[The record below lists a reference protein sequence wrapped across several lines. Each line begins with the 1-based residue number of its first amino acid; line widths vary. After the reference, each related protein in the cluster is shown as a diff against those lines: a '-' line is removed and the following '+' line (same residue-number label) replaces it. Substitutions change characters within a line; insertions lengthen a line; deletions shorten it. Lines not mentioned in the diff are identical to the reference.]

1 MDSRLRTILIIVIPV
16 IFIGAFLLRNSFIEE
31 DSAPTQSAT
40 QTAGPATSTAL
51 GVRALKLNAR
61 SFSNNIFTTGSII
74 ANEEVQLR
82 PETSGRITNLT
93 LDEGRAVKKGDLL
106 VKIND
111 ADLQAQLLRTKLQ
124 LELAE
129 LRENRQ
135 KLLLE
140 NRAIAQEDYDVAL
153 NQVNTI
159 SAEMNKFSFFIF
171 N

>member
-1 MDSRLRTILIIVIPV
+1 RLRIVLIIVIPV
-16 IFIGAFLLRNSFIEE
+16 IFIGAFLLRNFLNEE
-31 DSAPTQSAT
+31 TTDPAQ
-40 QTAGPATSTAL
+40 QTAQTSNAAASSAL

-82 PETSGRITNLT
+82 PETSGRITDLT
-93 LDEGRAVKKGDLL
+93 LDEGRSVKKGDLL

-111 ADLQAQLLRTKLQ
+111 ADLQAQLLRTQLQ

-135 KLLLE
+135 NLLLD
-140 NRAIAQEDYDVAL
+140 N
-153 NQVNTI
+153 
-159 SAEMNKFSFFIF
+159 
-171 N
+171 